1 MFKHKQ
7 KLSSS
12 VITQYIKD
20 VKTVLPC
27 YGKQE
32 KAFIKYLK
40 QQLTDYLDQN
50 SSITYEDLIH
60 EFGYPANLIA
70 DYYQSIDEDIL
81 IHKLKIRKYFYSVI
95 IAGILAVL
103 FVSGLRYAV
112 IQKIIYDTD
121 HTKIQKLPTK
131 YKSEPDPSTSTEKK

>member
-1 MFKHKQ
+1 MLKYKQ
-7 KLSSS
+7 KTSQSA
-12 VITQYIKD
+12 IKQYTKD

-32 KAFIKYLK
+32 KDFMKYLN
-40 QQLTDYLDQN
+40 QQLTDYMEQK
-50 SSITYEDLIH
+50 SFITYNDLVD
-60 EFGYPANLIA
+60 EFGYPANVIA
-70 DYYQSIDEDIL
+70 DYYQSSDEDTL

-112 IQKIIYDTD
+112 IQKIIYDTN

>member
-1 MFKHKQ
+1 MFRKSEKT
-7 KLSSS
+7 SSS
-12 VITQYIKD
+12 AIRQYIKD

-32 KAFIKYLK
+32 KDFIKYLK
-40 QQLTDYLDQN
+40 QQLTDYMEQKSL
-50 SSITYEDLIH
+50 ITYTDLVN

-70 DYYQSIDEDIL
+70 DYYQSSDEDTL
-81 IHKLKIRKYFYSVI
+81 IHKLKVRKYFYSVI

-112 IQKIIYDTD
+112 IQKIIYDTN

>member
-1 MFKHKQ
+1 MFKKI
-7 KLSSS
+7 KKTPSA
-12 VITQYIKD
+12 VVKQYIKD

-32 KAFIKYLK
+32 KAFVKYLK
-40 QQLTDYLDQN
+40 QQLTDYMEQKPL
-50 SSITYEDLIH
+50 ITYNDLVN

-70 DYYQSIDEDIL
+70 DYYQSSDEDAL

-112 IQKIIYDTD
+112 IQKIIYDTN

-131 YKSEPDPSTSTEKK
+131 YKSKPDPSTSTQKK

>member
-1 MFKHKQ
+1 MFKKI
-7 KLSSS
+7 KKTPSAA
-12 VITQYIKD
+12 VKQYIKD

-32 KAFIKYLK
+32 KAFVKYLK
-40 QQLTDYLDQN
+40 QQLTDYMEQKPL
-50 SSITYEDLIH
+50 ITYNDLVN

-70 DYYQSIDEDIL
+70 DYYQSSDEDTL

-112 IQKIIYDTD
+112 IQKIIYDTN

-131 YKSEPDPSTSTEKK
+131 YKSEPDPSTSTQKK

>member
-1 MFKHKQ
+1 MFNHKQ
-7 KLSSS
+7 KFSSS
-12 VITQYIKD
+12 VEKQYIKD

-32 KAFIKYLK
+32 KAFIKYLN
-40 QQLTDYLDQN
+40 QQLTDYSEQQSDV
-50 SSITYEDLIH
+50 TYNDLVN
-60 EFGYPANLIA
+60 EFGYPVNLIA
-70 DYYQSIDEDIL
+70 DYYQSCDEATL

-95 IAGILAVL
+95 IAGIFAVL

-112 IQKIIYDTD
+112 IQKIIYDTN

>member
-1 MFKHKQ
+1 MFKKIE
-7 KLSSS
+7 KTSSS
-12 VITQYIKD
+12 AVKQYIKD

-32 KAFIKYLK
+32 KDFIKYLK
-40 QQLTDYLDQN
+40 QQLTDYMEQKSL
-50 SSITYEDLIH
+50 ITYNDLVN

-70 DYYQSIDEDIL
+70 DYYQSSDEDTL
-81 IHKLKIRKYFYSVI
+81 IHKLKVRKYFYSVI

-112 IQKIIYDTD
+112 VQKIIYDSN

>member
-1 MFKHKQ
+1 MFKKIE
-7 KLSSS
+7 KTSSS
-12 VITQYIKD
+12 AVKQYIKD

-32 KAFIKYLK
+32 KDFIKYLK
-40 QQLTDYLDQN
+40 QQLTDYMEQKSL
-50 SSITYEDLIH
+50 ITYNDLVN

-70 DYYQSIDEDIL
+70 DYYQSSDEDTL
-81 IHKLKIRKYFYSVI
+81 IHKLKVRKYFYSVI

-112 IQKIIYDTD
+112 IQKIIYDSN